1 MATLTTTPVR
11 LAPVR
16 LQRRRVRQRSRPLR
30 VGVIGYGYWGPNLV
44 RNFAETEGAEV
55 AAVSDMSVERLLLV
69 KARHSNV
76 AVTTDYEDLLAD
88 PDIDAIVVAT
98 PVATHYRLGMEAL
111 QAGKHLLMSKP
122 LTDSSETAA
131 ALVQAAEERN
141 LVLLVDHTFIYT
153 GAVRKI
159 KELVD
164 VGSLGR
170 LQYYDSVRI
179 NLGLFQS
186 DVSVLWDLAVHDLAI
201 MDYILGGDPV
211 AVAATGA
218 THLPGHPANMAYLTC
233 FFRDDL
239 IAHHHVNWLAPVKV
253 RRTLIGGDRQMV
265 VYDDLEPSEKLKVYD
280 KGVTLRSGQERIY
293 ESLVGYRTGDMW
305 APKVSLAE
313 GLGTEAQHFVECI
326 RNGVPPLTD
335 GATGVR
341 IVRILEAAEES
352 FRQRGKPVD
361 IAPSMPSTDPAL
373 ERDVTA

>member
-1 MATLTTTPVR
+1 
-11 LAPVR
+11 
-16 LQRRRVRQRSRPLR
+16 
-30 VGVIGYGYWGPNLV
+30 V
-44 RNFAETEGAEV
+44 RNFAETEGVEV
-55 AAVSDMSVERLLLV
+55 AAVSDMSDERLLLV

-88 PDIDAIVVAT
+88 PEIDAIVVAT

-122 LTDSSETAA
+122 LTDSSESAA
-131 ALVQAAEERN
+131 ALVRAAQERN

-159 KELVD
+159 KELVEL
-164 VGSLGR
+164 GSLGR

-201 MDYILGGDPV
+201 MDYILGADPV

-280 KGVTLRSGQERIY
+280 KGVTLKSGQERIY
-293 ESLVGYRTGDMW
+293 ESLVAYRTGDMW

-313 GLGTEAQHFVECI
+313 GLRTEAQHFVECI
-326 RNGVPPLTD
+326 RNGVPPLTS
-335 GATGVR
+335 GATGAR
-341 IVRILEAAEES
+341 IVRILEAADES

-361 IAPSMPSTDPAL
+361 IAPAKLSTEPVL
-373 ERDVTA
+373 ERDITA